1 MGKIG
6 IVILAAGASTRLG
19 QPKQLLPYQGK
30 SLIEQITTVAIASHC
45 QPIVVVLGANAS
57 QIKSKLST
65 YNLEIA
71 WNEQWSTGMASSL
84 RCGLKKIRAIA
95 PDLNAII
102 LVLCDQPFV
111 STPLLQELI
120 NGYAT
125 GNYPIVASQYGEVI
139 GVPALFDQTLFPEL
153 TRIEGDRGARHIIHS
168 NQSKVLRI
176 PFPEGLID
184 IDTPD
189 DLAHLSRLRHN

>member
-1 MGKIG
+1 MGQIG

-19 QPKQLLPYQGK
+19 QPKQLISYQGK
-30 SLIEQITTVAIASHC
+30 SLIEQITGVAIASDG
-45 QPIVVVLGANAS
+45 QPIVVVLGANVS
-57 QIKSKLST
+57 RIKPKLSA
-65 YNLEIA
+65 YNIEIA

-102 LVLCDQPFV
+102 LMLCDQPFV

-153 TRIEGDRGARHIIHS
+153 ARIEGDRGARQIINS
-168 NQSKVLRI
+168 DQSKLLRI

-189 DLAHLSRLRHN
+189 DLAFLSRLRHN